1 MEDLFERLVI
11 AVEHQSPAFPWSDIA
26 STFLSFAAIL
36 VTIILWQKE
45 RYDRNCP
52 HLQVSF
58 ELVRST
64 LACIVLRN
72 VSEVPLEVKK
82 IIFSNDFTR
91 QLPEKVQNRLKKM
104 EETNIAIFPGQK
116 WVISFDVN
124 VFDILKK
131 YQIQAVEIQY
141 EYCRHGKRKRY
152 KENTQIDFSEYSGIL
167 VYISDVDEFKNG
179 VDRLE
184 KTVNELATAL
194 KKGNDYGQECN

>member
-11 AVEHQSPAFPWSDIA
+11 AVEHQSSAFPWSDIV

-45 RYDRNCP
+45 RCDRNTP
-52 HLQVSF
+52 HLQISF

-72 VSEVPLEVKK
+72 VSEVPLDVKK
-82 IIFSNDFTR
+82 LIFNDDFIR
-91 QLPEKVQNRLKKM
+91 QLPEKVQNRLKRM
-104 EETNIAIFPGQK
+104 AETNIAIFPGQK

-124 VFDILKK
+124 VFDILKD
-131 YQIQAVEIQY
+131 YQTQTVEIQY

-152 KENTQIDFSEYSGIL
+152 KENTQIDFAEYSGIL
-167 VYISDVDEFKNG
+167 VYISDVDEFKNS
-179 VDRLE
+179 VNRLE
-184 KTVNELATAL
+184 KTINELTTAL